1 MLFDLD
7 TAPHEFSDLG
17 QDPAFEAE
25 RARMNAHVLDW
36 ALGGRTR
43 VTHFF
48 SDAENAQPASASG
61 IFVGFWDAAD
71 QHGAKANNTD

>member
-1 MLFDLD
+1 
-7 TAPHEFSDLG
+7 
-17 QDPAFEAE
+17 
-25 RARMNAHVLDW
+25 MNAHVLDW